1 MRLRDFGN
9 TGIRVSELGLGLW
22 SLVSEEW
29 SGDVQ
34 RAEDVVRKAYDLGIN
49 FFDTA
54 DVYGEGK
61 GEEVIAKA
69 LGTKR
74 DKIIILT
81 KVGIDFYN
89 KKGGRTS
96 LNYSIDY
103 LWFAVK
109 KSLER
114 LNTDYIDILM
124 LHNPKMHHITSREV
138 FEFMQELKKDGIARS
153 VGVALGPTLGW
164 LEEGLKAIEM
174 GYEGLEFIY
183 NFIER
188 QPGET
193 FERYNIGKVVRVPH
207 ASDALDDEKNA
218 LEFSSKL
225 HRRFKSLDWIR
236 RAVEYSKPVKELAE
250 RKGLKL
256 YEVALLY
263 VLRRD
268 FSSVVPNIANL
279 HDLERFVGA
288 LNKELDEEVLSLIE
302 GLYETKFKELN
313 AESVEET
320 KAYK

>member
-1 MRLRDFGN
+1 MRLRDFGT
-9 TGIRVSELGLGLW
+9 TGIKVSELGLGVW

-29 SGDVQ
+29 GGDVN
-34 RAEDVVRKAYDLGIN
+34 RAEEVVRRAYDMGIT
-49 FFDTA
+49 FFDAA

-61 GEEVIAKA
+61 GEEVLARA

-74 DKIIILT
+74 DKVVILT
-81 KVGIDFYN
+81 KVGLDFYN
-89 KKGGRTS
+89 KKNGRTA
-96 LNYSIDY
+96 LNYSLEY
-103 LWFAVK
+103 LRFAVK

-114 LNTDYIDILM
+114 LRTDYVDILM
-124 LHNPKMHHITSREV
+124 LHNPKMAHITSREV

-164 LEEGLKAIEM
+164 LDEGIKAIEM

-188 QPGET
+188 EPGET
-193 FERYNIGKVVRVPH
+193 FERYNVGKIVRVPH
-207 ASDALDDEKNA
+207 ASDALDEERNP
-218 LEFSSKL
+218 LEFSPKL
-225 HRRFKSLDWIR
+225 HRRFKSLEWIK
-236 RAVEYSKPVKELAE
+236 RAVEYSKPVRELAE

-263 VLRRD
+263 ALRHD

-279 HDLERFVGA
+279 HDLERFVNA
-288 LNKELDEEVLSLIE
+288 LNKELDEEIVDLIDR
-302 GLYETKFKELN
+302 LYESKFKELN
-313 AESVEET
+313 QESLEET